1 MDGLS
6 WMRMIGWI
14 GWMLGLCWL
23 WLAGWLV
30 RNTGWVRVVYIPEQ
44 RHRLWKSKSKAEAD

>member
-30 RNTGWVRVVYIPEQ
+30 RNTGWVRVVYILER
-44 RHRLWKSKSKAEAD
+44 RHRLWKIKSKAEAD